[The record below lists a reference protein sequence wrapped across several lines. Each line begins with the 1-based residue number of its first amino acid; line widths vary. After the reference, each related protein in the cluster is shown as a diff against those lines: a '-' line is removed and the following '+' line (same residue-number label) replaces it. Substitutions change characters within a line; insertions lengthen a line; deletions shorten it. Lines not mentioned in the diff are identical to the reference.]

1 MFIPLNGFRFP
12 MTDADENLL
21 IFRNSL
27 EEKAPYLEREEAE
40 RKIYRVKMDSWKND
54 QKLLNSLKTPNERKR
69 NFDIVNDADQ
79 REDTDSGLGQKYGEA
94 EIRCTCHETDL
105 FPLTWSN
112 NVISCRDYFV

>member
-1 MFIPLNGFRFP
+1 MFIPQWFQISEDPRSQNVSICLNSF
-12 MTDADENLL
+12 
-21 IFRNSL
+21 

-69 NFDIVNDADQ
+69 DFESVHEVDQ

-94 EIRCTCHETDL
+94 EKLHL
-105 FPLTWSN
+105 S
-112 NVISCRDYFV
+112 